1 MNTPLP
7 SRWLE
12 LFDMAMAIID
22 QANAQGIG
30 MNSWSFGGGTAL
42 MLQISHRESHDID
55 LFIEDAQYLPYLN
68 PETQDYDL
76 ALAPSDY
83 ETDGTRALKIVF
95 DGVGEI
101 DFICCHPVTETPFT
115 NPEIRG
121 RHIRLET
128 PAEILA
134 KKVVFRGL
142 HLQPRDMFDI
152 AAVAQAMGTDY
163 VVEACSRFPDACR
176 EALRITE
183 NMNPELVDAVTEK
196 LLIYEGF
203 LDLQGRAQVIAT
215 EILIAAL
222 TRSAAL
228 LR

>member
-7 SRWLE
+7 SRWPE
-12 LFDMAMAIID
+12 FFDMAMAIID

-30 MNSWSFGGGTAL
+30 MSSWSFGGGTAL
-42 MLQISHRESHDID
+42 MLQIGHRESHDID

-101 DFICCHPVTETPFT
+101 DFICCDPVTDEPFAVS
-115 NPEIRG
+115 EIRG
-121 RHIRLET
+121 RSVQLET

-134 KKVVFRGL
+134 KKVVFRGS

-152 AAVAQAMGTDY
+152 AAVSQAMGTDY

-183 NMNPELVDAVTEK
+183 NMSPRLVDSVTDK
-196 LLIYEGF
+196 LLVSEGF
-203 LDLQGRAQVIAT
+203 LGLQGSAQMIT
-215 EILIAAL
+215 KEILTAAI
-222 TRSAAL
+222 TRTAAQP
-228 LR
+228 R

>member
-1 MNTPLP
+1 
-7 SRWLE
+7 
-12 LFDMAMAIID
+12 MAMAIID

-42 MLQISHRESHDID
+42 MLQINHRESHDID

-101 DFICCHPVTETPFT
+101 DFICCDPVTETPFT
-115 NPEIRG
+115 KAEIRG
-121 RHIRLET
+121 RNVRLET

-134 KKVVFRGL
+134 KKVVFRGSQ
-142 HLQPRDMFDI
+142 LQPRDMFDI
-152 AAVAQAMGTDY
+152 AAVAQAMGTAY
-163 VVEACSRFPDACR
+163 VVEACSTFPDACR
-176 EALRITE
+176 EALRVTE
-183 NMNPELVDAVTEK
+183 NMNPRLVDAVTEK
-196 LLIYEGF
+196 LLVSEGF
-203 LDLQGRAQVIAT
+203 LGLQGRAQMIAT
-215 EILIAAL
+215 EILTAAI

>member
-7 SRWLE
+7 SRWPE

-42 MLQISHRESHDID
+42 MLQINHRESHDID

-95 DGVGEI
+95 EGVGEI
-101 DFICCHPVTETPFT
+101 DFICCDPVTETPFT
-115 NPEIRG
+115 KAEIRG
-121 RHIRLET
+121 RNVRLET

-134 KKVVFRGL
+134 KKVVFRGSQ
-142 HLQPRDMFDI
+142 LQPRDMFDI
-152 AAVAQAMGTDY
+152 AAVTQAMGTDY

-176 EALRITE
+176 EAL
-183 NMNPELVDAVTEK
+183 AVTEK
-196 LLIYEGF
+196 MNPALVDAITGKLLVSEGF
-203 LDLQGRAQVIAT
+203 QILQGNAQGVTKAVLVEAIARAG
-215 EILIAAL
+215 
-222 TRSAAL
+222 
-228 LR
+228 

>member
-7 SRWLE
+7 SRWPE

-42 MLQISHRESHDID
+42 MLQINHRESHDID

-76 ALAPSDY
+76 ALVPSDY
-83 ETDGTRALKIVF
+83 ETDGTRALKFVF

-101 DFICCHPVTETPFT
+101 DFICCDPVTETPFT
-115 NPEIRG
+115 KTEIRG
-121 RHIRLET
+121 RNVRLET

-134 KKVVFRGL
+134 KKVVFRGS

-152 AAVAQAMGTDY
+152 AAVAQAMGTNY
-163 VVEACSRFPDACR
+163 VVEACSRFPDACLEVFR
-176 EALRITE
+176 VTE
-183 NMNPELVDAVTEK
+183 SMSLKLVDAVIEK
-196 LLIYEGF
+196 LLVFEGF
-203 LDLQGRAQVIAT
+203 LGLQGRAQMMAK
-215 EILIAAL
+215 EILATAI

-228 LR
+228 PR

>member
-1 MNTPLP
+1 
-7 SRWLE
+7 
-12 LFDMAMAIID
+12 MAMAIID

-42 MLQISHRESHDID
+42 MLQINHRESHDID

-95 DGVGEI
+95 EGVGEI
-101 DFICCHPVTETPFT
+101 DFICCDPVTETPFT
-115 NPEIRG
+115 KAEIRG
-121 RHIRLET
+121 RNVRLET

-134 KKVVFRGL
+134 KKVVFRGSQ
-142 HLQPRDMFDI
+142 LQPRDMFDI
-152 AAVAQAMGTDY
+152 AAVAKAMGTAY
-163 VVEACSRFPDACR
+163 VVEVCSRFPDACR
-176 EALRITE
+176 EALRVTE
-183 NMNPELVDAVTEK
+183 NMNPRLVDAVTEK
-196 LLIYEGF
+196 LLVSEGF
-203 LDLQGRAQVIAT
+203 LGLQGRAQMIAT
-215 EILIAAL
+215 EILTAAI

>member
-7 SRWLE
+7 SRWPE
-12 LFDMAMAIID
+12 LFAMAMAIID

-42 MLQISHRESHDID
+42 MLQINHRESHDID
-55 LFIEDAQYLPYLN
+55 LFIDDAQYLPYLN

-95 DGVGEI
+95 DGIGEI
-101 DFICCHPVTETPFT
+101 DFICCDPVTEGPFVVS
-115 NPEIRG
+115 EIRG
-121 RHIRLET
+121 RNVRLET

-134 KKVVFRGL
+134 KKVVFRGSQ
-142 HLQPRDMFDI
+142 LQPRDMFDI
-152 AAVAQAMGTDY
+152 AAVAQGIGTDY

-176 EALRITE
+176 EALRVTE
-183 NMNPELVDAVTEK
+183 NMNPRLVDAVTEK
-196 LLIYEGF
+196 LLVSEGF
-203 LDLQGRAQVIAT
+203 LGLQGRAQMIAT
-215 EILIAAL
+215 EILTAAI

>member
-7 SRWLE
+7 SRWPE

-42 MLQISHRESHDID
+42 MLQINHRESHDID

-101 DFICCHPVTETPFT
+101 DFICCDPVTETPFT
-115 NPEIRG
+115 KAEIRG
-121 RHIRLET
+121 RTVRLET

-134 KKVVFRGL
+134 KKVVFRGS

-152 AAVAQAMGTDY
+152 AAVAQAIGADY
-163 VVEACSRFPDACR
+163 VVEACSKFPDACR
-176 EALRITE
+176 EALRVTE
-183 NMNPELVDAVTEK
+183 NMNPRLVDAVTEK
-196 LLIYEGF
+196 LLVSEGF
-203 LDLQGRAQVIAT
+203 LGLQGRAQMIAT
-215 EILIAAL
+215 EILTAAI

-228 LR
+228 LQ

>member
-7 SRWLE
+7 SRWPE

-42 MLQISHRESHDID
+42 MLQINHRESHDID

-101 DFICCHPVTETPFT
+101 DFICCDPVTETPFT
-115 NPEIRG
+115 KAEIRG
-121 RHIRLET
+121 RNVRLET

-134 KKVVFRGL
+134 KKVVFRGSQ
-142 HLQPRDMFDI
+142 LQPRDMFDI
-152 AAVAQAMGTDY
+152 AAVAQAMGTAY
-163 VVEACSRFPDACR
+163 VVEACSTFPDACR
-176 EALRITE
+176 EALRVTE
-183 NMNPELVDAVTEK
+183 NMNPRLVDAVTEK
-196 LLIYEGF
+196 LLVSEGF
-203 LDLQGRAQVIAT
+203 LGLQGRAQMIAT
-215 EILIAAL
+215 EILTAAI

>member
-7 SRWLE
+7 SRWPE

-42 MLQISHRESHDID
+42 MLQINHRESHDID

-95 DGVGEI
+95 EGVGEI
-101 DFICCHPVTETPFT
+101 DFICCDPVTETPFT
-115 NPEIRG
+115 KAEIRG
-121 RHIRLET
+121 RNVRLET

-134 KKVVFRGL
+134 KKVVFRGSQ
-142 HLQPRDMFDI
+142 LQPRDMFDI
-152 AAVAQAMGTDY
+152 AAVAQAIGTDY

-176 EALRITE
+176 EALRVTE
-183 NMNPELVDAVTEK
+183 NMNPKLVEAVTEK
-196 LLIYEGF
+196 LLVSEGF
-203 LDLQGRAQVIAT
+203 LGLQGRAQMIAT
-215 EILIAAL
+215 EILTAAI

-228 LR
+228 LQ

>member
-1 MNTPLP
+1 
-7 SRWLE
+7 
-12 LFDMAMAIID
+12 MAMAIID

-42 MLQISHRESHDID
+42 MLQINHRESHDID

-76 ALAPSDY
+76 ALAPNDY
-83 ETDGTRALKIVF
+83 ETDGTLALKIVF

-101 DFICCHPVTETPFT
+101 DFICCDPVTETPFT
-115 NPEIRG
+115 LAEIRG
-121 RHIRLET
+121 RNVRLET

-134 KKVVFRGL
+134 KKVVFRGS

-163 VVEACSRFPDACR
+163 VIEACSRFPGASL
-176 EALRITE
+176 EALRVTE
-183 NMNPELVDAVTEK
+183 NMNPRLVDAVTEK
-196 LLIYEGF
+196 LLVSEGF
-203 LDLQGRAQVIAT
+203 LGLQGRAQMIAK
-215 EILIAAL
+215 EILAAGM

>member
-7 SRWLE
+7 SRWPE

-42 MLQISHRESHDID
+42 MLQINHRESHDID

-68 PETQDYDL
+68 PETQNYDL

-101 DFICCHPVTETPFT
+101 DFICCDPVTETPFT
-115 NPEIRG
+115 KAEIRG
-121 RHIRLET
+121 RNVRLET

-134 KKVVFRGL
+134 KKVVFRGSQ
-142 HLQPRDMFDI
+142 LQPRDMFDI
-152 AAVAQAMGTDY
+152 AAVAQAIGADY
-163 VVEACSRFPDACR
+163 VVEACSKFPDACR
-176 EALRITE
+176 EALRVTE
-183 NMNPELVDAVTEK
+183 NMNPKLVEAVTEK
-196 LLIYEGF
+196 LLVSEGF
-203 LDLQGRAQVIAT
+203 LGLQGRAQMIAT
-215 EILIAAL
+215 EILTAAI

-228 LR
+228 LQ